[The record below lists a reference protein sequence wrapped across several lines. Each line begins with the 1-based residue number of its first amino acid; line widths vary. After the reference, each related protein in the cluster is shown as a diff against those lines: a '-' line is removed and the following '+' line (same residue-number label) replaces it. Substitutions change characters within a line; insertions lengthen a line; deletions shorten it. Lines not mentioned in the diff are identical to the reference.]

1 MRERHHGYRQNSV
14 TGRAPLR
21 YSHFSFAATVTF
33 PRELHIPD
41 GSRHFVR
48 NRSRIWRSEVK
59 LVALFVNKIKQ
70 AAVAR
75 ELEAHGVEL
84 AVMQSVGGLLH
95 TLKRG
100 DVQAVLLEDADT
112 QLIDWLA
119 MLQMRMAGVVPV
131 IVVGGGSGLGMAEAL
146 AHGATDYA
154 EYTGSIDQLLAR
166 LRARVGRSAAP
177 ASQYMEVGP
186 YALHAA
192 SSAVFRDGVEI
203 NLTAREFALAWV
215 LFSSAGRV
223 VSASSLAARVWGR
236 STDVCKRTLEQH
248 IYRLR
253 RKLCTNG
260 MDSMIRIHAIYSIG
274 YRLDLMT
281 HGRSPGPATDF
292 GIDSRPMGLLPELPP
307 ARQGTGTGLW
317 GEL

>member
-1 MRERHHGYRQNSV
+1 M
-14 TGRAPLR
+14 
-21 YSHFSFAATVTF
+21 
-33 PRELHIPD
+33 
-41 GSRHFVR
+41 
-48 NRSRIWRSEVK
+48 K

-84 AVMQSVGGLLH
+84 VAMQSVGGLLH

-131 IVVGGGSGLGMAEAL
+131 IVVGGVSGLGMAEAL

-166 LRARVGRSAAP
+166 LRARAGRLQ
-177 ASQYMEVGP
+177 ASTAQSMEVGP

-215 LFSSAGRV
+215 LFSSVGRV

-248 IYRLR
+248 VYRLR
-253 RKLCTNG
+253 RKLGANG
-260 MDSMIRIHAIYSIG
+260 MDSMIRIHAVYSIG

-281 HGRSPGPATDF
+281 FGRAYGPVSDF
-292 GIDSRPMGLLPELPP
+292 GVDSRPMQLSPELPQ
-307 ARQGTGTGLW
+307 ARQGSGHAGLW
-317 GEL
+317 GEQ

>member
-1 MRERHHGYRQNSV
+1 M
-14 TGRAPLR
+14 
-21 YSHFSFAATVTF
+21 
-33 PRELHIPD
+33 
-41 GSRHFVR
+41 
-48 NRSRIWRSEVK
+48 K
-59 LVALFVNKIKQ
+59 LVALFLNKTRQIAIASELAAHGMEVAVKQSIGGVLHALRHGEAQ
-70 AAVAR
+70 AA
-75 ELEAHGVEL
+75 
-84 AVMQSVGGLLH
+84 
-95 TLKRG
+95 
-100 DVQAVLLEDADT
+100 LLEDVDT

-119 MLQMRMAGVVPV
+119 MLQIRVGGVAPV
-131 IVVGGGSGLGMAEAL
+131 IVVGGTSGLGMAEAL
-146 AHGATDYA
+146 AHGATDYV
-154 EYTGSIDQLLAR
+154 EHTDSVQQLLAR
-166 LRARVGRSAAP
+166 LRARVGRCP
-177 ASQYMEVGP
+177 AQAGQGMEIGP

-192 SSAVFRDGVEI
+192 TSAVFRDGIEV

-215 LFSSAGRV
+215 LFSNVGRV

-236 STDVCKRTLEQH
+236 PSDVCKRTLEQH

-281 HGRSPGPATDF
+281 HGRSLGPATDF

-307 ARQGTGTGLW
+307 ARQGTATGLW